1 VELVVVRGAE
11 GVEAEV
17 EIKKI
22 SGTYRLPFSAMMAKS
37 MLKLIMRRMMAMSD
51 VTLGAMKI

>member
-1 VELVVVRGAE
+1 VVQGAE

-17 EIKKI
+17 AKKKI
-22 SGTYRLPFSAMMAKS
+22 LGMCRLPFSAMVATS
-37 MLKLIMRRMMAMSD
+37 MLKLIMSMLSRMMAMSE

>member
-17 EIKKI
+17 VMKKI

-37 MLKLIMRRMMAMSD
+37 MLKLITRRMMAMSE